1 MRSRLSVLSISIA
14 RLANLISCLQ
24 SYLQFVSQNWMNWGS
39 DRKRQNFPG
48 LKKQVLV
55 IFVIFP
61 TKTHPMLVASG
72 QEYSHVSEALYCAA
86 RGAFLTST
94 ATESCHTMYGL
105 VNVEVDMGVPQQ
117 PDVFFKG
124 TSY

>member
-1 MRSRLSVLSISIA
+1 
-14 RLANLISCLQ
+14 
-24 SYLQFVSQNWMNWGS
+24 
-39 DRKRQNFPG
+39 
-48 LKKQVLV
+48 
-55 IFVIFP
+55 
-61 TKTHPMLVASG
+61 MLVASG

-117 PDVFFKG
+117 LDVFLGNILLKWMISRG
-124 TSY
+124 TVISGNM